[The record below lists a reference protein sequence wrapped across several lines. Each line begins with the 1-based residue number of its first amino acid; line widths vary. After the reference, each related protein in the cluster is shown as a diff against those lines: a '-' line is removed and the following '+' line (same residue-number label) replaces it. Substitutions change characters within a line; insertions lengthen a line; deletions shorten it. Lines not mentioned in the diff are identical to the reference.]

1 MRIRDWSSDVCS
13 SDLHALANVRLHAPI
28 PRPGKIYALGLNYR
42 QHVAEMGRELPAHQ
56 TWFTKPGTA
65 VNGPYDP
72 VQRPKVSEQLDYEV
86 ALVVVIGKRCRHVP
100 AEKAQEVIF
109 GSRSEERRVGKEWFS
124 TCRSGWW
131 PYN

>member
-1 MRIRDWSSDVCS
+1 MCFVSVSVFFFKQKTAYEMRISDWSSDVCS
-13 SDLHALANVRLHAPI
+13 SDLIELIEQWDDVAGEVRAIGDRDHALADVRLHAPI

-72 VQRPKVSEQLDYEV
+72 V
-86 ALVVVIGKRCRHVP
+86 KR
-100 AEKAQEVIF
+100 
-109 GSRSEERRVGKEWFS
+109 ERKITRLNS
-124 TCRSGWW
+124 SH
-131 PYN
+131 